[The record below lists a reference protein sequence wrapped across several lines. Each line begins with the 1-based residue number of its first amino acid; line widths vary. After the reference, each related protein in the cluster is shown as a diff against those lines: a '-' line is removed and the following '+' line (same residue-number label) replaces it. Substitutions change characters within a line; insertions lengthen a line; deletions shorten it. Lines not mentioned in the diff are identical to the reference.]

1 VISDLIGTVADQAN
15 GMLVDD
21 AKRTVDDLVSL
32 LAGPERAPIDVER
45 ERAQFVRGVDL
56 STPTGGSPAVPVRP
70 SDAGRGEAAQPSL
83 LNLARPIEFIHFGRV
98 HRDAARTFHA
108 DAPTDDRRPLPV
120 GATPGRGVYFRA
132 ALEREAMLLGGTA
145 DCVRLALTASDV
157 GEGELGDL
165 MKLAADL
172 VGGPGGTAGSA
183 APVDMNP
190 FVQKVRTAWDAMNK
204 VDVTYAELHDA
215 GIKLHEVRANLTRYL
230 LEQLSKEPPP
240 PGANPGMLS
249 NLPMIGEIPIPG
261 PIGEVVATFNKV
273 GGKIYDVQNAMIF
286 GLTVAMMPAI
296 EQACHT
302 LSLDTIREERS
313 PIFRTW
319 YAPPPADPTRAPF
332 ADVGRD
338 DVPNL
343 ALGSYEAADL
353 ISQER
358 FDDLNS
364 EINSAVAEPMRII
377 EFLSKEVQP
386 APGLRYL
393 DLAFQ
398 AGTGTGEILGGS
410 ERLAEVALR
419 AFYSALTDE
428 IPPFMTGFVED
439 FISYVFAV
447 SVEFLRSV
455 YRVLVGL
462 GPGARIVDE
471 ELRAAGSAH
480 ILTHLIDFATSKLGL
495 DELLANLTLQIP
507 PAPVNLPGI
516 NWPEDTLSAAP
527 IVAELKRLLVDRVA
541 PYLEPIVGYAMSGL
555 ASRLLRVRMWAT
567 LPAMTMEAHL
577 AQLPMELALLF
588 RNLFGPLWDFVTD
601 TLMGFIGEAIGKALG
616 PVAEKVG
623 VVGDALKTASDAIAD
638 AQRKAQQAQQYVA
651 NVENAAGRLLDEL
664 SSVNAS
670 LTDVG
675 DLSDIANAGQNLVG
689 AATTNPF
696 TPGGAGT
703 GGDSMAPQFPSNRA
717 VEGRGVRITPEEL
730 AAVAPNLKWET
741 ARTAPR
747 VSAQSAAAASA
758 LAPAASAL
766 AAPTTPMA
774 ADGGAP

>member
-1 VISDLIGTVADQAN
+1 VISDLIGSVADQAN
-15 GMLVDD
+15 GMIVDD
-21 AKRTVDDLVSL
+21 AKAAVDDLVTL
-32 LAGPERAPIDVER
+32 LAGPQRAPIDVER
-45 ERAQFVRGVDL
+45 ERARFVRGVDL

-70 SDAGRGEAAQPSL
+70 SDAGRGEAARPSL

-108 DAPTDDRRPLPV
+108 DAPTDDRRPLP
-120 GATPGRGVYFRA
+120 ADAPPPGRGVYFRGA
-132 ALEREAMLLGGTA
+132 VEREAMLLGGTA
-145 DCVRLALTASDV
+145 ACVREALDARDLR
-157 GEGELGDL
+157 EGELGDL

-183 APVDMNP
+183 ATVDMNP
-190 FVQKVRTAWDAMNK
+190 FVQKIRTAWDAINK

-215 GIKLHEVRANLTRYL
+215 GIKLHEVRANLTKYL

-240 PGANPGMLS
+240 AGANPGLLS
-249 NLPMIGEIPIPG
+249 DLPMIGEIPIPG
-261 PIGEVVATFNKV
+261 AIGEAVATFNKI
-273 GGKIYDVQNAMIF
+273 GGKIHDVQNAMIF

-302 LSLDTIREERS
+302 LSLDTIREGRS

-319 YAPPPADPTRAPF
+319 YAPPPEDPERAPF

-338 DVPNL
+338 DLPNL

-358 FDDLNS
+358 FDDVNS
-364 EINSAVAEPMRII
+364 SINSATSEPMRII

-410 ERLAEVALR
+410 ERLAEVALS

-428 IPPFMTGFVED
+428 VPEFMRGFVED
-439 FISYVFAV
+439 FLGYVFAV
-447 SVEFLRSV
+447 SVEFLRSA
-455 YRVLVGL
+455 YRVLVGI
-462 GPGARIVDE
+462 GAGGRVSRE

-480 ILTHLIDFATSKLGL
+480 ILTHLVDFATSKLGL
-495 DELLANLTLQIP
+495 DELLADLTLQIP

-516 NWPEDTLSAAP
+516 NWPEDTLSVAP
-527 IVAELKRLLVDRVA
+527 IVAELKRLLVDEAR
-541 PYLEPIVGYAMSGL
+541 PLLEPVVGYAMDGL
-555 ASRLLRVRMWAT
+555 ASRLTRQRVWAGT
-567 LPAMTMEAHL
+567 SAMTMEAHL

-601 TLMGFIGEAIGKALG
+601 TLMGFIGDAIGKALG

-638 AQRKAQQAQQYVA
+638 AQRKAQQAQAYAA
-651 NVENAAGRLLDEL
+651 NVENAGQLLDEL
-664 SSVNAS
+664 SSINAS

-675 DLSDIANAGQNLVG
+675 DFGDIANAGQNLVS

-696 TPGGAGT
+696 TSSGPGAAG
-703 GGDSMAPQFPSNRA
+703 GSMTPQFPSDRV
-717 VEGRGVRITPEEL
+717 VEGRGLRITPEEL
-730 AAVAPNLKWET
+730 AAVAPNLKWESATTPLRLGAIT
-741 ARTAPR
+741 AA
-747 VSAQSAAAASA
+747 VASGA
-758 LAPAASAL
+758 APAASSL
-766 AAPTTPMA
+766 AAPTTPAA
-774 ADGGAP
+774 ADGGAS